1 MSSLGFPDVNVW
13 LALLLEDH
21 VHRSVALRWWRSAP
35 FEVIAFSRF
44 TQMSVLRLLTTPA
57 VMNDRPLTMAG
68 AWKAYDKLFGDGRVA
83 LVGEPVGLDA
93 AFREHTSG
101 RRASPKLWADS
112 YLLAFARAHD
122 GVLVSFDKALASRSS
137 NCLLLAGEVR

>member
-21 VHRSVALRWWRSAP
+21 IHRSVALHWWRGAP

-44 TQMSVLRLLTTPA
+44 TQMSVLRLLTTSA

-68 AWKAYDKLFGDGRVA
+68 AWKAYDRFFGDDRVV
-83 LVGEPVGLDA
+83 LLGEPVGLDA
-93 AFREHTSG
+93 TFREHTSG
-101 RRASPKLWADS
+101 RRASPKLWADA

-122 GVLVSFDKALASRSS
+122 AVLVSFDRALASRSPKG
-137 NCLLLAGEVR
+137 LLLPEKVT